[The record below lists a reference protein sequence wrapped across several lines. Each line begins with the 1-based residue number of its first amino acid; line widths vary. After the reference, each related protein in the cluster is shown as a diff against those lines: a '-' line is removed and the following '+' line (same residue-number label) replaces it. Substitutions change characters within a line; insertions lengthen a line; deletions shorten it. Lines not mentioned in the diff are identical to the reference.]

1 MDEVSE
7 SKFVSLLERS
17 LGAWVHLACHHWV
30 ACCPSLDWE
39 QRLHSE
45 KKNNTKTKSQRPR
58 SKEQP
63 TAAGQRDTGAGNAT
77 KLLISARKW
86 IN

>member
-1 MDEVSE
+1 MDEVSS

-17 LGAWVHLACHHWV
+17 PGAWVHLACRHWV

-45 KKNNTKTKSQRPR
+45 KK
-58 SKEQP
+58 P
-63 TAAGQRDTGAGNAT
+63 TQQNKVSTSTFKGATYSYRVERCGGG
-77 KLLISARKW
+77 KHR